1 MQPMTDTKT
10 GTAPRI
16 ASCACNGLT
25 LAATGDPASVYA
37 CGCLNCQ
44 RGTGS
49 AFAWRA
55 RFAKA
60 AIRIEGERR
69 SWRRTNE
76 AGQWME
82 QTFCPTC
89 GTLLFMSAEA
99 MPDHVVVSAG
109 CFADPAFA
117 APATFYF
124 SRHRPAWYAIDEGV
138 RMVE

>member
-10 GTAPRI
+10 GAAPRV
-16 ASCACNGLT
+16 ASCACNSLT
-25 LAATGDPASVYA
+25 LTATGDPTGVYA

-44 RGTGS
+44 RATGT

-55 RFAKA
+55 RFAKT
-60 AIRIEGERR
+60 AIRLDGEHRA
-69 SWRRTNE
+69 WRRD
-76 AGQWME
+76 GSGGRWVE

-89 GTLLFMSAEA
+89 GTMLLMSAEA

-109 CFADPAFA
+109 CFADPAFT
-117 APATFYF
+117 APATFYY
-124 SRHRPAWYAIDEGV
+124 SRHRPAWYALDEGM